1 MNHNVFLE
9 SRYDMQCPRC
19 PLDNFHFHRHGVY
32 KSQQFQSTQRVC
44 FREIASRDAILKGFE
59 DHVNVEP
66 GKS

>member
-1 MNHNVFLE
+1 
-9 SRYDMQCPRC
+9 MQCPRC